1 MLVNFLME
9 AVDARHNAGLQVV
22 ATVCDRG
29 ANNQDKTAGC
39 F

>member
-9 AVDARHNAGLQVV
+9 AVDACHNAGLQAV

-29 ANNQDKTAGC
+29 ANSQGETAGY